1 MPIKIEIVLKTLLF
15 SHFLTLTQQLM
26 FFSVFKAKEKFS
38 IPPETNMYVL
48 DDSGTEVDEE
58 VFSDILE
65 EKADILWT
73 IVNVLVNGCT
83 ITVYTAG

>member
-1 MPIKIEIVLKTLLF
+1 
-15 SHFLTLTQQLM
+15 M

-73 IVNVLVNGCT
+73 IVNVLSVSGKWLYNYSVHCKVT
-83 ITVYTAG
+83 IPTC